1 MMFEELRDCK
11 DHMEVREYLNTFSKA
26 NLIAYIY
33 KYYPNSTGVKWQNK
47 TKKDLIQSIVN
58 MYSNGVPKMVHLF
71 YFLYASIKES

>member
-33 KYYPNSTGVKWQNK
+33 KYYPNSTGAKWQSK

-58 MYSNGVPKMVHLF
+58 MYSNVRRDERMDH
-71 YFLYASIKES
+71 IKV